1 MTLEKYLPNI
11 FSDKVDCI
19 PDNIAVI
26 YQTEQLTYQELNQ
39 RANQLAHHLLQQ
51 GVKPEQ
57 LVGLSIAP
65 SLEMVVAIW
74 GILKA
79 GGAFVPLDPA
89 YPADRLKV
97 MIQDSQVELIVT
109 TTSDISHLANQ
120 SVNLIC
126 LDELPT
132 DTPLSNPQLS
142 TISSSICSS
151 NLAACLYTSGSTGK
165 PKGVLIEH
173 QALVNHCAAIQ
184 TVYQY
189 DTHDRTF
196 QFASLNHVDALE
208 QIFVP
213 LLNGAGIVIREP
225 QVWNDFDFIA
235 KIKKYGITVVDLLPE
250 YWRLLLHS
258 WATTP
263 DLVTDLPLRLVIL
276 GGDVTTP
283 ETVEL
288 WKKIPALRS
297 IRFINAYG
305 MTEIPIT
312 STYYEI
318 PDNTSWSKVPIGSPV
333 SNRTIYIL
341 DDQLQP
347 VPHGEIGELHIGG
360 TSLARGYL
368 NQPELTKTKFIPD
381 PFSQV
386 NGARLYKT
394 GDLARYL
401 PEGMIEYR
409 CRKDHQVQ
417 IRGFRVELGEVEAAL
432 LTHPMIKEAA
442 VVAHGEGKSKRLMA
456 YTVPEQLNAQVS
468 STTFKT
474 EVQDYL
480 TEKLPN
486 YMIPDTVTLLETM
499 PLTPSGKI
507 DRQTLLVFGAQQRK
521 LPLRLQISEY
531 GSIDNLEFVPFEP
544 GELAPDEVEIETQA
558 ASLNFRDVINVLGML
573 EEYNATH
580 LGIGN
585 ASDLALG
592 YECAGLVTRVGA
604 SVSNFQVGDEVIAYT
619 LGSLATLVSVQAPF
633 VVHKP
638 KRLSFAEAASIPTV
652 FLTVY
657 YGLKELAKIKS
668 GDRVLIHA
676 AAGGVGQAAIQVA
689 QQVGAEIFAT
699 ASPGKWDYLKSQGV
713 NRVMNS
719 RTLDFAS
726 EIITADEKVDIV
738 LNSLN
743 GEFIDKSFEV
753 LKEDGCFIEL
763 GKLGIW
769 SQKQV
774 TQRRPD
780 VSYFPFDLGDIIE
793 QSPDVAAKLMSDV
806 LDGFATGQLRPLPMK
821 QFSAAQVVE
830 AFRYLSQARHIG
842 KVVVSFEDKVD
853 NSLSEIIASEVDTD
867 VPVSLPQT
875 STERVVAAL
884 WCEILGLQQC
894 DTQRNF
900 FESGGNSLLAL
911 ELSGRLG
918 NALEI
923 SLPMQALLEH
933 NTIELLARYAD
944 IRLSLQQNVTEL
956 SENEEDYEEGIL

>member
-1 MTLEKYLPNI
+1 M
-11 FSDKVDCI
+11 
-19 PDNIAVI
+19 
-26 YQTEQLTYQELNQ
+26 
-39 RANQLAHHLLQQ
+39 
-51 GVKPEQ
+51 
-57 LVGLSIAP
+57 
-65 SLEMVVAIW
+65 
-74 GILKA
+74 
-79 GGAFVPLDPA
+79 
-89 YPADRLKV
+89 
-97 MIQDSQVELIVT
+97 
-109 TTSDISHLANQ
+109 
-120 SVNLIC
+120 
-126 LDELPT
+126 
-132 DTPLSNPQLS
+132 
-142 TISSSICSS
+142 
-151 NLAACLYTSGSTGK
+151 
-165 PKGVLIEH
+165 
-173 QALVNHCAAIQ
+173 
-184 TVYQY
+184 
-189 DTHDRTF
+189 
-196 QFASLNHVDALE
+196 
-208 QIFVP
+208 
-213 LLNGAGIVIREP
+213 
-225 QVWNDFDFIA
+225 
-235 KIKKYGITVVDLLPE
+235 
-250 YWRLLLHS
+250 
-258 WATTP
+258 
-263 DLVTDLPLRLVIL
+263 
-276 GGDVTTP
+276 
-283 ETVEL
+283 
-288 WKKIPALRS
+288 
-297 IRFINAYG
+297 
-305 MTEIPIT
+305 
-312 STYYEI
+312 
-318 PDNTSWSKVPIGSPV
+318 
-333 SNRTIYIL
+333 
-341 DDQLQP
+341 
-347 VPHGEIGELHIGG
+347 
-360 TSLARGYL
+360 
-368 NQPELTKTKFIPD
+368 
-381 PFSQV
+381 
-386 NGARLYKT
+386 
-394 GDLARYL
+394 
-401 PEGMIEYR
+401 
-409 CRKDHQVQ
+409 
-417 IRGFRVELGEVEAAL
+417 
-432 LTHPMIKEAA
+432 
-442 VVAHGEGKSKRLMA
+442 
-456 YTVPEQLNAQVS
+456 
-468 STTFKT
+468 
-474 EVQDYL
+474 
-480 TEKLPN
+480 
-486 YMIPDTVTLLETM
+486 
-499 PLTPSGKI
+499 
-507 DRQTLLVFGAQQRK
+507 
-521 LPLRLQISEY
+521 
-531 GSIDNLEFVPFEP
+531 
-544 GELAPDEVEIETQA
+544 
-558 ASLNFRDVINVLGML
+558 
-573 EEYNATH
+573 
-580 LGIGN
+580 
-585 ASDLALG
+585 
-592 YECAGLVTRVGA
+592 
-604 SVSNFQVGDEVIAYT
+604 
-619 LGSLATLVSVQAPF
+619 
-633 VVHKP
+633 
-638 KRLSFAEAASIPTV
+638 
-652 FLTVY
+652 
-657 YGLKELAKIKS
+657 AKIKS